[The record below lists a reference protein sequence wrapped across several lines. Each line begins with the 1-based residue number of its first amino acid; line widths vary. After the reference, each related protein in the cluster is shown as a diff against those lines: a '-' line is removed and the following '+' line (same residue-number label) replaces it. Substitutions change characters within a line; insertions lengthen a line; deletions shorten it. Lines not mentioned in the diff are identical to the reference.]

1 MAGIF
6 DNLLAP
12 FSTGPADQAAAAQT
26 QGLNTG
32 YQQLADLYGLGNQT
46 LASNYA
52 QGLQPFQQNFAN
64 AQQGQT
70 ALGNALGLNGPSG
83 NAAATQAFQNNPG
96 YQFLIN
102 QATQGVDRNQAAAG
116 MLGSGNTNLD
126 LANQIS
132 GIANQGWN
140 QYIQNLQPYQGA
152 AQNAAQ
158 GIGGLFSGL
167 GQGINQNV
175 TNQGQAAYG
184 TQAGIGNANA
194 NAALAQYQAGN
205 NLWGLLG
212 GIGKLGVS
220 GAGSAAGAGGTAAGA
235 GGTLGGNA
243 LSSLGSGVMSGLGSI
258 GSAAGTLLPF
268 I

>member
-116 MLGSGNTNLD
+116 MLGSGNTNVD
-126 LANQIS
+126 LANYIS
-132 GIANQGWN
+132 GLANQGWSG
-140 QYIQNLQPYQGA
+140 YLGNLQPFLGA
-152 AQNAAQ
+152 ANSAAQ

-184 TQAGIGNANA
+184 TQAGIGNAQA
-194 NAALAQYQAGN
+194 NDALAQYQAGN
-205 NLWGLLG
+205 NLWGVLG

-220 GAGSAAGAGGTAAGA
+220 GAGAAGGAGGSAAAGAGGTV
-235 GGTLGGNA
+235 GGNL
-243 LSSLGSGVMSGLGSI
+243 LSGI
-258 GSAAGTLLPF
+258 GSLLPF